1 MQINIKNCTYYLL
14 NDMINIK
21 EFDSS
26 LLKIDEK
33 SYANISIYHI
43 QYITIKN
50 LMIMK
55 KLII

>member
-1 MQINIKNCTYYLL
+1 MQINIKNSTYYLL
-14 NDMINIK
+14 NGMINFK

-33 SYANISIYHI
+33 SNTNISIYHI
-43 QYITIKN
+43 QYIRIKN

-55 KLII
+55 KLTV

>member
-1 MQINIKNCTYYLL
+1 MQINIKNSTYYLL
-14 NDMINIK
+14 NGMINFK

-33 SYANISIYHI
+33 SYTNISIYHI
-43 QYITIKN
+43 QYIRIKN

-55 KLII
+55 KLTV

>member
-1 MQINIKNCTYYLL
+1 MQINIKNSTYYLL
-14 NDMINIK
+14 NGMINFK

-33 SYANISIYHI
+33 SYTNISIYHI
-43 QYITIKN
+43 HYIRIKN

-55 KLII
+55 KLTV

>member
-1 MQINIKNCTYYLL
+1 MQINIKNSTYYIL
-14 NDMINIK
+14 NGMINFK

-33 SYANISIYHI
+33 SYTNISIYHI
-43 QYITIKN
+43 QYIRIKN

-55 KLII
+55 KLTV

>member
-1 MQINIKNCTYYLL
+1 MQINIKNSTYYLL
-14 NDMINIK
+14 NGMINFK

-33 SYANISIYHI
+33 SYTNISIYHI
-43 QYITIKN
+43 QYIRIKN

-55 KLII
+55 KLIV

>member
-1 MQINIKNCTYYLL
+1 
-14 NDMINIK
+14 MINFK

-33 SYANISIYHI
+33 SYTNISIYHI
-43 QYITIKN
+43 QYIRIKN

-55 KLII
+55 KLTV

>member
-1 MQINIKNCTYYLL
+1 MQINIKNSTYYLL
-14 NDMINIK
+14 NGMINFK

-33 SYANISIYHI
+33 SYTNINIYHI
-43 QYITIKN
+43 QYIRIKN

-55 KLII
+55 KLTV